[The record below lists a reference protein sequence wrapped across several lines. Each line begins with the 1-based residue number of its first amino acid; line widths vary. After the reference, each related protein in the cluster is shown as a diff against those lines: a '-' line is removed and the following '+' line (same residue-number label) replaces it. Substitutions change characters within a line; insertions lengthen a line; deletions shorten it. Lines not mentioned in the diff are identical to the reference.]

1 MGINECMSLVLLYCR
16 HFTALNKI
24 ECSYQWMFFVTD
36 FNNYEQV
43 YCDSNL
49 GKDSISTKVMK
60 TNFNNYKL

>member
-1 MGINECMSLVLLYCR
+1 MI
-16 HFTALNKI
+16 
-24 ECSYQWMFFVTD
+24 FVTD

-60 TNFNNYKL
+60 TNFNNYKLQMTAPLEAKFTLGMIPTTQRLHDLH